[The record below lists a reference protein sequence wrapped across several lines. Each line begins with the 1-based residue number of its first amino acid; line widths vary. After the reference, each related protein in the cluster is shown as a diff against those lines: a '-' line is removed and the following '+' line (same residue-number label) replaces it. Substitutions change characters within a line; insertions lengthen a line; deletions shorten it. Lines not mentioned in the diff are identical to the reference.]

1 MELEHLLKLFDIAC
15 IAGVVIL
22 ILLAIIVPNLFS
34 IFNVD
39 DLGRD
44 FKRLPLLK
52 TKVSLVNVEILKGK
66 QFVFS
71 LIQTERAYLLLS
83 GKENLILLE

>member
-34 IFNVD
+34 HINNKLTNKQRGVFTTV
-39 DLGRD
+39 
-44 FKRLPLLK
+44 LLIII
-52 TKVSLVNVEILKGK
+52 T
-66 QFVFS
+66 F
-71 LIQTERAYLLLS
+71 LIGYLIYT
-83 GKENLILLE
+83 N